1 MKTQDFVNI
10 ALSGLDHLGY
20 RLEELHITDKVN
32 RHNTLAYVMAEQNR
46 LKGELDSI
54 NARLDMKKARIERVK
69 RQAEAMLSSGL
80 QFASYPLQVVRSV
93 LHPEVPGA
101 AQK

>member
-20 RLEELHITDKVN
+20 RLDELQITDKIN

-54 NARLDMKKARIERVK
+54 NARLDVKKASVERMK
-69 RQAEAMLSSGL
+69 RQAEAMVNTGL
-80 QFASYPLQVVRSV
+80 HYASYPLQVVRSV
-93 LHPEVPGA
+93 LNSDAQGA
-101 AQK
+101 VQK